1 MYCQEHQ
8 VIRHLVES
16 SFRRCNQLD
25 KKTFQLKMSKKTI
38 RLDLLMQIGCFVYQ
52 YSKLRMFQFYY
63 DFVDVFVDRR
73 DFENCAMDTDS
84 AYIALSADIL
94 EEAIKPDLRQVYDIE
109 KKNWFHRNDTPEH
122 ATYDKRTPVLFKE
135 EHSGDGIIALCS
147 KTYYCF
153 GMEDKFSCKG
163 INKRTNQ
170 ITKDKYMDVLLLK
183 KYGSSTNRGFR
194 SMDNHV
200 FTYFHERSGFSY
212 FYPKTESWQMG
223 SLQHH

>member
-1 MYCQEHQ
+1 
-8 VIRHLVES
+8 
-16 SFRRCNQLD
+16 
-25 KKTFQLKMSKKTI
+25 MSKKTI
-38 RLDLLMQIGCFVYQ
+38 RLDLPMQMGCFVYQ

-200 FTYFHERSGFSY
+200 FTYFQVRSGFSY
-212 FYPKTESWQMG
+212 FYPKR
-223 SLQHH
+223 SLGRWDLYSTIRDLR

>member
-1 MYCQEHQ
+1 
-8 VIRHLVES
+8 
-16 SFRRCNQLD
+16 
-25 KKTFQLKMSKKTI
+25 MSKKTI
-38 RLDLLMQIGCFVYQ
+38 GLDLPMQIGCFVYQ
-52 YSKLRMFQFYY
+52 YSKLRMFQFCY

-94 EEAIKPDLRQVYDIE
+94 QEASKPDLRQVYDIE

-122 ATYDKRTPVLFKE
+122 TTYDKRTPVLFKE
-135 EHSGDGIIALCS
+135 EHRGDGIIALCS

-153 GMEDKFSCKG
+153 GTEDKFSCKG

-200 FTYFHERSGFSY
+200 FTYFQVRSGFSY
-212 FYPKTESWQMG
+212 FYPKR
-223 SLQHH
+223 SLGRWDLYSTIRDLR